1 MNGLLCTGTTQSGG
15 RCRNKATRGGGD
27 RCHMHTDDTQCS
39 VCFQGLHRNT
49 RKLPCSHEFHTKC
62 IDRWKRTCRADPTCP
77 ICRMPFDV
85 PVYRIKIIIQKVQE
99 GTSDALDYT
108 TSNVQGIQAEFGLDL
123 RALDLAGDAAALNI
137 IFDLEEHEN
146 LAEVLRT
153 LGIPSV

>member
-1 MNGLLCTGTTQSGG
+1 
-15 RCRNKATRGGGD
+15 
-27 RCHMHTDDTQCS
+27 
-39 VCFQGLHRNT
+39 
-49 RKLPCSHEFHTKC
+49 
-62 IDRWKRTCRADPTCP
+62 
-77 ICRMPFDV
+77 MPFDV